1 MGNANDRQV
10 GGDHYRS
17 LAIQPWDALR
27 AWLTPEE
34 FSGFLKG
41 TAIVYLARTKNRSED
56 VAKAHHTLEKLLE
69 VLNGRYLDAKQRAF
83 LAKINGEPEERPA

>member
-17 LAIQPWDALR
+17 LDIQPWDALR

-34 FSGFLKG
+34 FSGFMKW
-41 TAIVYLARTKNRSED
+41 TAIVYLARTKHLGED

-69 VLNGRYLDAKQRAF
+69 VLNDRQTVQAKS
-83 LAKINGEPEERPA
+83 G

>member
-1 MGNANDRQV
+1 MGNANDLQV

-41 TAIVYLARTKNRSED
+41 TAITYLARTKNQGED

-69 VLNGRYLDAKQRAF
+69 VLSGR
-83 LAKINGEPEERPA
+83 